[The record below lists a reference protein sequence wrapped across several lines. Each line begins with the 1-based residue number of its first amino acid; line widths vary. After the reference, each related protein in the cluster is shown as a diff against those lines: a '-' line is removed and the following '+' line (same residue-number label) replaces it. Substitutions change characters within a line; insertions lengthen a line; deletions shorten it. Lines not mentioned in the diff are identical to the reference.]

1 MLKQTAIVV
10 FALLVIV
17 GVLLLVERTSSP
29 FFQKCISEAST
40 EKSEQAPKEGS
51 GGVSPVIIAY
61 AQCSGRFLDG
71 HGAGIT
77 ALFTIILA
85 ISTILL
91 WVVTNK
97 AAEAAKTAAEH
108 IPIVEGAFAY
118 VLLVEDLV
126 RDQLNSIEKD
136 QTAGGMP
143 RIRIRLKNFG
153 KTPAFVETFRA
164 RLVSAGSVKIQ
175 GPHVSIQPNTI
186 IGAGAETPGYLS
198 VEISLSAADATAI
211 KNRTAAIL
219 LEGTLV
225 YSDIWETEWVAP
237 FDGRYDVGAGSFRLD
252 NYAQKKK
259 QNA

>member
-1 MLKQTAIVV
+1 MLRQTAIVLS
-10 FALLVIV
+10 ALLVFV
-17 GVLLLVERTSSP
+17 GVFLLVERTSSP
-29 FFQKCISEAST
+29 FFQKCISETSAD
-40 EKSEQAPKEGS
+40 ESEQRGKEGNGS
-51 GGVSPVIIAY
+51 ISSVIIAY

-85 ISTILL
+85 VSTILL

-97 AAEAAKTAAEH
+97 AAEAAKAAAEH

-118 VLLVEDLV
+118 VLLVEDLI
-126 RDQLNSIEKD
+126 RDQLDSIEKG

-153 KTPAFVETFRA
+153 KTPAFIETFRA
-164 RLVSAGSVKIQ
+164 RLVSAGCIKIQ

-198 VEISLSAADATAI
+198 VEISLSATDATAI
-211 KNRTAAIL
+211 KNRSAAIL

-225 YSDIWETEWVAP
+225 YSDMWETEWTAP
-237 FDGRYDVGAGSFRLD
+237 FDGRYDVETGSFRID

-259 QNA
+259 NNA